1 MLLRMVPSTIRQA
14 GARDAAVIAS
24 FNAAMARE
32 TEHLELDPARL
43 QAGVEAVLA
52 DSSKGFYL
60 VAENEQGQVLGQLMI
75 TFEWSDWRNGVFW
88 WIQSVYVAPWSR
100 GQGIYKALYAQVRKS
115 AAEAG
120 NVCGL
125 RLYVERDNKRAQEVY
140 LRQGMRATAY
150 DMYEVDFVLPR

>member
-1 MLLRMVPSTIRQA
+1 MLLRMVPSTIRLA
-14 GARDAAVIAS
+14 EARDAAVIAS

-32 TEHLELDPARL
+32 TEHLELDQARL
-43 QAGVEAVLA
+43 HAGVEAVLA

-60 VAENEQGQVLGQLMI
+60 VAENEQGRVLGQLMI

-88 WIQSVYVAPWSR
+88 WIQSVYVAPGAR

-115 AAEAG
+115 AAAAG